1 MEPAVNIEQANDLLS
16 LAGNRVRRLRDERVV
31 LLVVSSNGD
40 IYTLTGSKEDIKTQ
54 YAQNKEKNQV
64 NGKVSGNQRAW
75 RINVSL
81 SDSGELEYS

>member
-1 MEPAVNIEQANDLLS
+1 MVCVDRDNYRNINVTEQGTDCK
-16 LAGNRVRRLRDERVV
+16 GV
-31 LLVVSSNGD
+31 LLVVSINGD